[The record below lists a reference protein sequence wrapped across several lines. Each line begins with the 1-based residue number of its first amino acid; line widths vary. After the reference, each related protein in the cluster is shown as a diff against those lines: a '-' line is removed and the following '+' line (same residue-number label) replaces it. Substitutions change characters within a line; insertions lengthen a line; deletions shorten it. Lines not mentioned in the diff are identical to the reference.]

1 MTRPGLCRS
10 TVHKMT
16 EGEKLK
22 KFNKFIWMPR
32 FNYLTA
38 ALRDS
43 DVGCLLLTGNVAFLN
58 TTKKWKTIQPIEDM
72 KLQWEDQ

>member
-1 MTRPGLCRS
+1 
-10 TVHKMT
+10 
-16 EGEKLK
+16 
-22 KFNKFIWMPR
+22 MPR
-32 FNYLTA
+32 FNCLTT

-58 TTKKWKTIQPIEDM
+58 TSKKWKTIQPIEDM